1 MKIKDG
7 YVVSKIGNKY
17 YAISRADASQNNRM
31 ISLNETGAF
40 IWDLLKEET
49 TADAVAE
56 ALAAEYGIDK
66 ATALADTEAYLK
78 MLSEV
83 GALA

>member
-17 YAISRADASQNNRM
+17 YAISRADASRNNRM

-40 IWDLLKEET
+40 IWKLLDT
-49 TADAVAE
+49 TAEAIAD
-56 ALAAEYGIDK
+56 ALAAEYEIDK
-66 ATALADTEAYLK
+66 ATALADTKTYLN
-78 MLSEV
+78 MLTEV

>member
-17 YAISRADASQNNRM
+17 YAISRADASRNNRM

-40 IWDLLKEET
+40 IWKLLETDT
-49 TADAVAE
+49 TAEAIAD
-56 ALAAEYGIDK
+56 ALAAEYEIDK
-66 ATALADTEAYLK
+66 ATALADTKTYLN
-78 MLSEV
+78 MLTEG

>member
-7 YVVSKIGNKY
+7 YIVSKIGNKY
-17 YAISRADASQNNRM
+17 YAISRTDAGENNRM

-40 IWDLLKEET
+40 IWKLLANDT
-49 TADAVAE
+49 TVEAVAD
-56 ALAAEYGIDK
+56 ALAAEYEVDK
-66 ATALADTEAYLK
+66 ATALADTEAYIK
-78 MLSEV
+78 MLTEV